1 MTGKFRKYGIEYGFG
16 NNRDRWTLT
25 VMATSP
31 EDAMARVKAAAA
43 WGECYTPEGIA
54 MEIPAYPGAGLF
66 VRALVFVRNL
76 FGVSGQ

>member
-1 MTGKFRKYGIEYGFG
+1 MTVSDFRKYGIEYGFG
-16 NNRDRWTLT
+16 NNRDRWTLS

-54 MEIPAYPGAGLF
+54 MEVPAYCGPF
-66 VRALVFVRNL
+66 VRLLVWLRNL
-76 FGVSGQ
+76 AK